1 LQEVEGKCHAEWHQ
15 VQTETASNLEEIR
28 NELEAKFIAF
38 EENYRMMR
46 ANLIASRRRVELDWQ
61 EEKAVRE
68 EELDDWRQQLLYEEE
83 ALYARSN

>member
-1 LQEVEGKCHAEWHQ
+1 M
-15 VQTETASNLEEIR
+15 QTETASNLEEIR

-68 EELDDWRQQLLYEEE
+68 EELDDWRQQLLSEEE

>member
-1 LQEVEGKCHAEWHQ
+1 
-15 VQTETASNLEEIR
+15 
-28 NELEAKFIAF
+28 
-38 EENYRMMR
+38 MMR

-68 EELDDWRQQLLYEEE
+68 EELDDWRQQLLSEEE

>member
-1 LQEVEGKCHAEWHQ
+1 

>member
-1 LQEVEGKCHAEWHQ
+1 M
-15 VQTETASNLEEIR
+15 
-28 NELEAKFIAF
+28 EAKFIAF

-68 EELDDWRQQLLYEEE
+68 QELDDWRQQLLSEEE

>member
-1 LQEVEGKCHAEWHQ
+1 MQL
-15 VQTETASNLEEIR
+15 ETASNLEEIR

-46 ANLIASRRRVELDWQ
+46 GNLIASQRRVELDWQ

-68 EELDDWRQQLLYEEE
+68 EELDNWRQQLFAEEE
-83 ALYARSN
+83 TLYARSN

>member
-1 LQEVEGKCHAEWHQ
+1 M
-15 VQTETASNLEEIR
+15 QTETASNLEEIR

-38 EENYRMMR
+38 EEDYRMMR

-68 EELDDWRQQLLYEEE
+68 EELDDWRQQLLSEEE